1 MKIEAVDFYYLS
13 MPEVRDIG
21 DGSQDALL
29 VRVVMDDGTVG
40 YGECEAAPL
49 PSIAAWCCPMS
60 HSACKPVRDAV
71 LGRRVESPA
80 DIARIGADVRAWSL
94 DLLQAAHTLSGIDI
108 ALWDA
113 LGRNRGA
120 PVHSLLGQL
129 RPEPKM
135 AYASVLFG
143 DDPQQT
149 LEKARGIARSP
160 IRAAKF
166 GWGPYG
172 RGSVAADAEH
182 VHAAREGLGP
192 DRILLVD
199 AGTVFG
205 TDVEA
210 AAARLPALEAA
221 RATWLEEPFVSH
233 GLAAYAALA
242 RRSALVRMAGGE
254 GCHDPLQGVAMIDH
268 AGLGFVQIDTG
279 RIGGI
284 TPAAEVAAHAAG
296 RGVRYVN
303 HTFTT
308 HLALSASL
316 QPYAG
321 SAADDLCEYPFEPS
335 ALAAG
340 FTTTKIDIDS
350 AGRVRVPDTPGLGV
364 VPDLDAI
371 RPYLVEVEMK
381 IGGQALFRSPT
392 L

>member
-1 MKIEAVDFYYLS
+1 M
-13 MPEVRDIG
+13 
-21 DGSQDALL
+21 
-29 VRVVMDDGTVG
+29 
-40 YGECEAAPL
+40 
-49 PSIAAWCCPMS
+49 
-60 HSACKPVRDAV
+60 
-71 LGRRVESPA
+71 
-80 DIARIGADVRAWSL
+80 
-94 DLLQAAHTLSGIDI
+94 
-108 ALWDA
+108 
-113 LGRNRGA
+113 
-120 PVHSLLGQL
+120 
-129 RPEPKM
+129 
-135 AYASVLFG
+135 LF
-143 DDPQQT
+143 
-149 LEKARGIARSP
+149 RS
-160 IRAAKF
+160 
-166 GWGPYG
+166 
-172 RGSVAADAEH
+172 DAEQ

-242 RRSALVRMAGGE
+242 QRSARVRMAGGE

-284 TPAAEVAAHAAG
+284 TPAAEVAAHAAS

-340 FTTTKIDIDS
+340 FTTTKIEIDS
-350 AGRVRVPDTPGLGV
+350 AGRVRVPDAPGLGV
-364 VPDLDAI
+364 APDLDAI
-371 RPYLVEVEMK
+371 RPYLVDVEIK
-381 IGGQALFRSPT
+381 IAGKTLFRSPT
-392 L
+392 P